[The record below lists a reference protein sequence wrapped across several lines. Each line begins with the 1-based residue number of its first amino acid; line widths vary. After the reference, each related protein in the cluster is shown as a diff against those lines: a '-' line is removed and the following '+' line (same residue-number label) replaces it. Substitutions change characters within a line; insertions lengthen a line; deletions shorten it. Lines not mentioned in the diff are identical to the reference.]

1 MPLEGRHHV
10 LDRHIIS
17 NRRKVIHKRL
27 FQKPLWR
34 PSRYDFLRSG
44 AHVLKYAPLRCSK
57 ITHIRLTGTTFKL
70 DHFRLTHFAS
80 PSSGQALASFQN
92 LTTSPSIIACTTHTI
107 TTHPGQP
114 YSCHTP
120 AGTNPPKLPPI

>member
-34 PSRYDFLRSG
+34 PSRRDFLRSG
-44 AHVLKYAPLRCSK
+44 AHVLKYVPLRCSK
-57 ITHIRLTGTTFKL
+57 ITPIRLTRTTF
-70 DHFRLTHFAS
+70 DGFRLTLS
-80 PSSGQALASFQN
+80 RVNRNLNYCPLPRRDNPSTLARSSAKEKG
-92 LTTSPSIIACTTHTI
+92 LAI
-107 TTHPGQP
+107 
-114 YSCHTP
+114 
-120 AGTNPPKLPPI
+120 

>member
-34 PSRYDFLRSG
+34 PSRRDFLCSG

-57 ITHIRLTGTTFKL
+57 ITPIRLTRTAFETVSLFKSGSGGHSARFSALRISKTTLADSQKRVFKQTL
-70 DHFRLTHFAS
+70 KS
-80 PSSGQALASFQN
+80 PLGRV
-92 LTTSPSIIACTTHTI
+92 
-107 TTHPGQP
+107 
-114 YSCHTP
+114 
-120 AGTNPPKLPPI
+120 